1 MYNYI
6 AIEGIIGAGKTTLCN
21 KLCRA
26 LEAESLLEQF
36 EENTFLEKFYESPE
50 AYAFTLEMSFLAS
63 RYHQL
68 SHILSKPNLFPQL
81 TISDFVFYKSLVF
94 AANNLKND
102 ELQLFRKLFDIMFNK
117 LPKPD
122 LTIYL
127 NISIEKA
134 QRNIKKRGRDFE
146 FEIEDQYLYSL
157 HDQYMKYFGQLQ
169 NETIL
174 ILNMEDRDIM
184 NNPEDFEWIMG
195 LLNQKYKTGTHYF

>member
-174 ILNMEDRDIM
+174 ILNMENRDIM

-195 LLNQKYKTGTHYF
+195 LLNQKYKTGIHYF

>member
-21 KLCRA
+21 TLCRA

-36 EENTFLEKFYESPE
+36 EENTFLEKFYESPD

-134 QRNIKKRGRDFE
+134 QKNIRKRGRDFE
-146 FEIEDQYLYSL
+146 FEIEDQYLQSL
-157 HDQYMKYFGQLQ
+157 HEQYMKYFGQLQ

-174 ILNMEDRDIM
+174 ILNMEERDIM
-184 NNPEDFEWIMG
+184 NNPEDFEWIIG
-195 LLNQKYKTGTHYF
+195 LIQQKYNTGIHYF

>member
-157 HDQYMKYFGQLQ
+157 HDQ
-169 NETIL
+169 
-174 ILNMEDRDIM
+174 
-184 NNPEDFEWIMG
+184 
-195 LLNQKYKTGTHYF
+195 

>member
-21 KLCRA
+21 TLCRA

-36 EENTFLEKFYESPE
+36 EENTFLEKFYESPD

-134 QRNIKKRGRDFE
+134 QKNIRKRGRDFE
-146 FEIEDQYLYSL
+146 FEIEDQYLQSL
-157 HDQYMKYFGQLQ
+157 HEQYMKYFGQLQ

-174 ILNMEDRDIM
+174 ILNMEERDIM
-184 NNPEDFEWIMG
+184 NNPEDFEWIIG
-195 LLNQKYKTGTHYF
+195 LIQQKYNAGIHYF

>member
-21 KLCRA
+21 TLCRA

-68 SHILSKPNLFPQL
+68 NHILSKPNLFPQM

-127 NISIEKA
+127 NISIAKA
-134 QRNIKKRGRDFE
+134 QSNIRKRGRDFE
-146 FEIEDQYLYSL
+146 FEITDQYLHSL
-157 HDQYMKYFGQLQ
+157 HEQYLKYFGQLQ

-184 NNPEDFEWIMG
+184 NSPEDFEWILG
-195 LLNQKYKTGTHYF
+195 LIQKPYTPGIHYF

>member
-195 LLNQKYKTGTHYF
+195 LLNQKYKTGIHYF